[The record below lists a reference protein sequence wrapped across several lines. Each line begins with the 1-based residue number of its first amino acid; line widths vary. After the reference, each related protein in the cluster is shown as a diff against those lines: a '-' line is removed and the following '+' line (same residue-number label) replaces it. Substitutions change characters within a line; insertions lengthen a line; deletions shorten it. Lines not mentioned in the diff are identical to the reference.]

1 MDDNYVALL
10 RDPQTKIMKFIEI
23 ANLICE
29 VKRIGVAKLTV
40 GYTIKGECIE
50 YAITAFSVT
59 KKN

>member
-1 MDDNYVALL
+1 MYGVITEEMISEIGDE
-10 RDPQTKIMKFIEI
+10 IMKFIEI

-50 YAITAFSVT
+50 HS
-59 KKN
+59 K